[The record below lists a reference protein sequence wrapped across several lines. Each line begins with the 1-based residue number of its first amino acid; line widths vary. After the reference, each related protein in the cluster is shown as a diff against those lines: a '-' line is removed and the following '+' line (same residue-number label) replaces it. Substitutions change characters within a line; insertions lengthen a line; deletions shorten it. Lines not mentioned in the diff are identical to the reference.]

1 LTIRPAARVLL
12 KMKTAS
18 LRRPMPVADTRG
30 SHDVHQNDATIMT
43 LGTPPALAAAAF
55 MAAVAL
61 ASPAQAPRPV
71 HPRPVLITGGTL
83 FDGTGAAAYHNDAIL
98 IVNARIKAIG
108 PQAVR
113 RPPKEA
119 RRIDAT
125 GKWIIPGLIDGHVHF
140 FQTGGLDAR
149 PDVVA
154 NPKGERYRDVVAAIR
169 RSPEAY
175 LRAYICSGIT
185 SVVDPGGPMWEF
197 DLRDSREDDPLS
209 PRIAFSGPLLAT
221 YDPPA
226 LELEDDDPIWLMKDE
241 AGIGAMVDRLSARN
255 PAMIKIWF
263 VHRPGEDLQAQA
275 ALVTTAIRA
284 IHAAKLRAA
293 VHATT
298 LETARV
304 AVDAGAD
311 ILVHSVGDR
320 DLDDAFV
327 RQVVDRNII
336 YVPTLVVGKSYR
348 EVSMRQ
354 VVFEPFERECAP
366 PGTIESFDVLPA
378 LPESIL
384 PRRSLPPD
392 PLPVQQRNL
401 KRLAEAGAAIAAGTD
416 AGNTRTLH
424 GPSLHRELA
433 LMVDAGLTPA
443 AVLLSATREGARL
456 MGRERDVGQIAPGML
471 GDLVVLDA
479 DPLAD
484 IHNTRRIAMV
494 VRGGAVYQ
502 R

>member
-1 LTIRPAARVLL
+1 MRTTIAA
-12 KMKTAS
+12 T
-18 LRRPMPVADTRG
+18 
-30 SHDVHQNDATIMT
+30 
-43 LGTPPALAAAAF
+43 ALACGVVT
-55 MAAVAL
+55 MLVATAL
-61 ASPAQAPRPV
+61 ETRATRVSAAQAQRAV
-71 HPRPVLITGGTL
+71 RPRPVLIIDGTL
-83 FDGTGAAAYHNDAIL
+83 FDGTGAAARHNEAIL
-98 IVNARIKAIG
+98 IVDGRIKAIG
-108 PQAVR
+108 PQAR
-113 RPPKEA
+113 RRAPKEA
-119 RRIDAT
+119 RTIDARD
-125 GKWIIPGLIDGHVHF
+125 KWIIPGLIDGHVHF

-149 PDVVA
+149 PDVVP

-226 LELEDDDPIWLMKDE
+226 LELEDDDPIWLMKDA
-241 AGIGAMVDRLSARN
+241 AGIAVMVDRLSARK

-263 VHRPGEDLQAQA
+263 VHRPDDDLQAQA
-275 ALVTTAIRA
+275 ALVASAIKA
-284 IHAAKLRAA
+284 IHAVKLRAA

-298 LETARV
+298 LETARI
-304 AVDAGAD
+304 AVEAGAD

-320 DLDDAFV
+320 DVDDAFV
-327 RQVVDRNII
+327 RQIVDRKVI
-336 YVPTLVVGKSYR
+336 YVPTLIVGKSYR

-354 VVFEPFERECAP
+354 VVFEPFEKECAP
-366 PGTIESFDVLPA
+366 PRTVESFDVLPA
-378 LPESIL
+378 LPESLL

-401 KRLAEAGAAIAAGTD
+401 KRLADAGAAIVAGTD

-443 AVLLSATREGARL
+443 AVLLSATREGAKL
-456 MGRERDVGQIAPGML
+456 MGREREVGQIAPGML
-471 GDLVVLDA
+471 GDLVVLAA

-484 IHNTRRIAMV
+484 IHNTRRISMV
-494 VRGGAVYQ
+494 VRGGAVYE